1 MFTYFPVNR
10 NAGHMSTLMLGYPV
24 ELPEGV
30 TAWWAQAIASDKVTV
45 KKIGTQIVPALT
57 PVLLTYGGT
66 GPLYLSRYDGDN
78 PGAATDFENNLFK
91 GSVDPGGHTMT
102 DSEMQSNFL
111 TLGRPKG
118 DQTYDHLGFYLYHPK
133 NHVLPS
139 YIAWIAASDVPHN
152 ALAMEFDESET
163 TGINS
168 LSPPL
173 SQEEE
178 AVYDLQGRKVES
190 GKLSTGQ
197 LPKGLYIVNRK
208 LVIIR

>member
-1 MFTYFPVNR
+1 
-10 NAGHMSTLMLGYPV
+10 MSTLMLGYPV

-30 TAWWAQAIASDKVTV
+30 TAWWAEAITSDNDTKKVTL
-45 KKIGTQIVPALT
+45 KKLGRQIVPALT

-66 GPLYLSRYDGDN
+66 GPLYLSHYNGDN

-139 YIAWIAASDVPHN
+139 YVAWIAVSDVPHN

-163 TGINS
+163 TSIS
-168 LSPPL
+168 
-173 SQEEE
+173 EELRVKSE
-178 AVYDLQGRKVES
+178 EFASATEYYTLDGRKFE
-190 GKLSTGQ
+190 GKPTA
-197 LPKGLYIVNRK
+197 KGLYIVNGRK
-208 LVIIR
+208 VVIR